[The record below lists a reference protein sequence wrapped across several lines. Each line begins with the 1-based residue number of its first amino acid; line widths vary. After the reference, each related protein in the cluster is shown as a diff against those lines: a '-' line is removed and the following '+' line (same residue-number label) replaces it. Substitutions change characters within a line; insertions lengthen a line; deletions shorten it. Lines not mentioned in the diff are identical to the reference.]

1 MSHERQALLQP
12 DHISTI
18 QANTAESIT
27 MVHPISVSSPRR
39 TSPRNSSSTPVSQV
53 KSDTTA
59 AAAATTVKSVSCEVP
74 QSSDRSQQRHQQ
86 QQQQRQTT
94 SPTNS
99 TDAASPTRGTKR
111 GKKII
116 VLSEQQL
123 RTHYIFSQ
131 PEAAR
136 RLGVSL
142 STLKRRFYE
151 LHSGKRWPYHDLKPS
166 LKKRRISFI
175 VNKKDLP
182 EKDIDSYTEH
192 VLSLAFRNC
201 TIPILSFDQQTEQ
214 QQQHQQHHN
223 QPYYP
228 HYPHPHQDYDQ
239 QPPSQQQQLQPAP

>member
-12 DHISTI
+12 DHISTTR
-18 QANTAESIT
+18 ASTAESIT

-59 AAAATTVKSVSCEVP
+59 AAATVKSVSCEVP
-74 QSSDRSQQRHQQ
+74 QSSDRSQQRQQ
-86 QQQQRQTT
+86 PQQRHNT

-99 TDAASPTRGTKR
+99 TDTASPTRGTKR

-201 TIPILSFDQQTEQ
+201 TIPILSFDQQAEQ
-214 QQQHQQHHN
+214 QQQHQQQHQHHN
-223 QPYYP
+223 QPYYQ
-228 HYPHPHQDYDQ
+228 HHQHPHQDCDQ